1 MLILMAWRNIWRN
14 KRRSLITSFSV
25 ALGVFLAVT
34 FTASGDYGYTNIINT
49 SAAMGYGH
57 VTIEPKGY
65 NNAPSLDKVIPKAD
79 LIRSRVIDADGVVSA
94 SVKISGQAMFA
105 TASRSIGGAF
115 LAVYPDQE
123 GAAENIFI
131 RSIIEGELFDGP
143 DGIGVV
149 IGQKM
154 AEKLDLKIGKKLIY
168 TMTDINGEI
177 VGQIARV
184 TGIYKTGVD
193 EVDSSMVILPIDR
206 VRKTLGYGEGDATMI
221 SIFSDDSRRSLSIR
235 DSLRDSI
242 DGSSLDILTWQ
253 ETQADIAGMITVDR
267 TMNYLS
273 QLLFGVLIAAGILN
287 TMLMS
292 VLEQKREF
300 GVMLAVGLPPWR
312 LFLLVVVES
321 LIIGVIGLILGII
334 ITTPWYIYMSRTGID
349 LGGLM
354 EEGTDVG
361 GVLHDTVMKFRLYK
375 ESAIAILAGVFSLT
389 ILAGLYPAYK
399 AGRIPPVES
408 IKEI

>member
-1 MLILMAWRNIWRN
+1 
-14 KRRSLITSFSV
+14 
-25 ALGVFLAVT
+25 
-34 FTASGDYGYTNIINT
+34 
-49 SAAMGYGH
+49 
-57 VTIEPKGY
+57 
-65 NNAPSLDKVIPKAD
+65 
-79 LIRSRVIDADGVVSA
+79 
-94 SVKISGQAMFA
+94 
-105 TASRSIGGAF
+105 
-115 LAVYPDQE
+115 
-123 GAAENIFI
+123 
-131 RSIIEGELFDGP
+131 
-143 DGIGVV
+143 
-149 IGQKM
+149 
-154 AEKLDLKIGKKLIY
+154 
-168 TMTDINGEI
+168 
-177 VGQIARV
+177 
-184 TGIYKTGVD
+184 
-193 EVDSSMVILPIDR
+193 
-206 VRKTLGYGEGDATMI
+206 MI

-361 GVLHDTVMKFRLYK
+361 GVLLDTVMKFRLYK